1 MFVYLMML
9 PDWLPGLYLKVV
21 VVGSS
26 WSVSGRPAGGRV
38 GSCML
43 LGLPFTLRAGVLPP
57 TDVCVKLKRVVLV
70 FSLSSVLVVRLLG
83 HVVVVGLDRA
93 RSGRRCR
100 CVSVTPVWASSFLVS
115 VGLALAVV
123 ARVVVVVLVAVD
135 GAIAACVRRD
145 TLCRGCCRLLE
156 VRSLLGSCQLSLLP
170 VSVGSGITG
179 CSCLTLS

>member
-1 MFVYLMML
+1 MFVYLVML

-26 WSVSGRPAGGRV
+26 WSVSGRPVGGRV

-70 FSLSSVLVVRLLG
+70 FSLSSALVVRLLG

-100 CVSVTPVWASSFLVS
+100 CCSRPGSRSCRTCARASRWLDALNRKSVSTRSIELMCAGRAWSGGAPATGGAEEDLRFSLPTDAPAFVTAT
-115 VGLALAVV
+115 
-123 ARVVVVVLVAVD
+123 
-135 GAIAACVRRD
+135 RRK
-145 TLCRGCCRLLE
+145 RGKGFR
-156 VRSLLGSCQLSLLP
+156 P
-170 VSVGSGITG
+170 
-179 CSCLTLS
+179 

>member
-83 HVVVVGLDRA
+83 HVVVVGLVRA

-123 ARVVVVVLVAVD
+123 ARVVVVVVLVAVD
-135 GAIAACVRRD
+135 GAIAALCGEIRCVEVVAASSRCDRCWDRVSCRFCPCRSGQGSRD
-145 TLCRGCCRLLE
+145 AR
-156 VRSLLGSCQLSLLP
+156 V
-170 VSVGSGITG
+170 
-179 CSCLTLS
+179 